1 MNAIQWNQH
10 ITKSLSCILNM
21 LWIIYLSL
29 ILFSTSWKI
38 YSDLKKS
45 KYTAAFLSV
54 NNENQ
59 LVPLPFYL
67 CQSWPVWPFR
77 TNKNGKQALKQL
89 LSFAEL
95 VSFVKWWHCS
105 AQSDLSS
112 ANRMACDSKSPPK
125 AFLLLFTVHL
135 LGAWRVVR
143 LRFVTKLSQG
153 HLLSSNWSL
162 AIKITRPASSPT
174 IKKSTW
180 NHNTGSNRGSW
191 TN

>member
-1 MNAIQWNQH
+1 
-10 ITKSLSCILNM
+10 M
-21 LWIIYLSL
+21 L
-29 ILFSTSWKI
+29 K
-38 YSDLKKS
+38 
-45 KYTAAFLSV
+45 LSV
-54 NNENQ
+54 
-59 LVPLPFYL
+59 LPVPWVPLPFYL

-95 VSFVKWWHCS
+95 FSFVKWWHCS

-174 IKKSTW
+174 IKSQ
-180 NHNTGSNRGSW
+180 RGITTQAAIEGLEQ
-191 TN
+191 TNVKDQIS